1 MSINVYHIT
10 TCQNLIWTWGYHPI
24 IIVQQMSIAME
35 NAAPIFDVSHWLKE
49 AGHSQ
54 VNVPIKWHRIH
65 GAFHIFLGFPNS

>member
-1 MSINVYHIT
+1 
-10 TCQNLIWTWGYHPI
+10 
-24 IIVQQMSIAME
+24 MSIAME